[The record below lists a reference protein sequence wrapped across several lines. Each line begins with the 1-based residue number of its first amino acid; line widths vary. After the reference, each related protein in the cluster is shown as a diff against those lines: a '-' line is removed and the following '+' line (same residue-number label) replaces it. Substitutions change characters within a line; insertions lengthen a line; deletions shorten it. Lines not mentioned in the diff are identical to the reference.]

1 VHFYSTPIWKPSGR
15 SIIRLFESK
24 PMSFLDRINS
34 FAWAHYTQTDWQ
46 YVSNLPAIV
55 ATSEWPPKVPSMTTT
70 TSRFGEIRP
79 HCHELLFQ
87 QQPKEAFP
95 VVTMMMMMLAR
106 VEFGVSQSRC
116 LMHFRKRFG
125 THRVDRF
132 ETLSSKRRS

>member
-1 VHFYSTPIWKPSGR
+1 
-15 SIIRLFESK
+15 
-24 PMSFLDRINS
+24 
-34 FAWAHYTQTDWQ
+34 
-46 YVSNLPAIV
+46 
-55 ATSEWPPKVPSMTTT
+55 MTTT
-70 TSRFGEIRP
+70 TSRFGP

-106 VEFGVSQSRC
+106 VEFGVSQSRR

-125 THRVDRF
+125 IHRVDRF